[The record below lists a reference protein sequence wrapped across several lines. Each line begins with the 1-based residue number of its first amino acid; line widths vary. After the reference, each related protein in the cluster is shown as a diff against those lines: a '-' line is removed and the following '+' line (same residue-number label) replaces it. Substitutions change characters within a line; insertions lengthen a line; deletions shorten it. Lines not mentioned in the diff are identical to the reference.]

1 MPVIHPR
8 GHKGALAVSVCLEAF
23 KLPPTSGPVT
33 RKKVKANGK
42 AQHQTKAQRAARIHN
57 QYPRTQYNSL
67 LATTCQNPDAAP
79 RATERGANLS
89 LQVSCAGV
97 RVRVAPSLPSR
108 GARAPLYSVAAR
120 FPGWICR
127 DPSWH
132 PSTGPGSRRQ
142 LSSTPSDQT
151 WRRAQQRQQR
161 SDGWSHR
168 GSAWGEA
175 LRMIPW

>member
-1 MPVIHPR
+1 MLTGKRNTKQKP
-8 GHKGALAVSVCLEAF
+8 
-23 KLPPTSGPVT
+23 
-33 RKKVKANGK
+33 NGL
-42 AQHQTKAQRAARIHN
+42 RAYN
-57 QYPRTQYNSL
+57 TLVLYNSL
-67 LATTCQNPDAAP
+67 LATTLAKIPTLHPP

>member
-1 MPVIHPR
+1 MLTGKRNTKQKP
-8 GHKGALAVSVCLEAF
+8 
-23 KLPPTSGPVT
+23 
-33 RKKVKANGK
+33 NGL
-42 AQHQTKAQRAARIHN
+42 RAYNTLVQLFARDN
-57 QYPRTQYNSL
+57 
-67 LATTCQNPDAAP
+67 TCQNPDAAPPP
-79 RATERGANLS
+79 RATERGANLC